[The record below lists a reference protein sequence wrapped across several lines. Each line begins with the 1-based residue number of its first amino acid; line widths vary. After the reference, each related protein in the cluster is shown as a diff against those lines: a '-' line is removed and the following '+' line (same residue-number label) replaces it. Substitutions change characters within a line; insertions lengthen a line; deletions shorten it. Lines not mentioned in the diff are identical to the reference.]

1 MLHQI
6 SDSGAK
12 AVVTVPGLLPLVMAA
27 AAKCNIPVGSI
38 YLFGETELQ
47 GCKPFRSLMGEDHV
61 QFPITGIN
69 PSEDL
74 SFICYSSGTTG
85 RAKGVM
91 LTHRNFV
98 SNGMSS
104 IENTVRSLFAETN
117 RANSATSNT
126 FGQRL
131 PPAG

>member
-12 AVVTVPGLLPLVMAA
+12 AVVTVPDLLPLVMAA
-27 AAKCNIPVGSI
+27 AHKSNIPAHNI
-38 YLFGETELQ
+38 YLFGNQQVQ
-47 GCKPFRSLMGEDHV
+47 GCRPFRSLMGKEHV
-61 QFPITGIN
+61 QYPITGIN

-98 SNGMSS
+98 SNGRLNSLMTWLIMPTSS
-104 IENTVRSLFAETN
+104 
-117 RANSATSNT
+117 
-126 FGQRL
+126 
-131 PPAG
+131 

>member
-6 SDSGAK
+6 SDSEAK
-12 AVVTVPGLLPLVMAA
+12 AVVTVPALLPLVMAA
-27 AAKCNIPVGSI
+27 ATKCNIPMGRI
-38 YLFGETELQ
+38 YLFGESELQ
-47 GCKPFRSLMGEDHV
+47 GCKPFRSLIGEEHV
-61 QFPITGIN
+61 QFPIAGIN
-69 PSEDL
+69 PGEDL

-104 IENTVRSLFAETN
+104 IEN
-117 RANSATSNT
+117 SA
-126 FGQRL
+126 
-131 PPAG
+131 